1 MKRDSRASKISNIV
15 NSTLF
20 NPIEV
25 GIELTTDHRYLQN
38 EEFKT
43 FLHFAGQL
51 ARNYEKGL
59 YDDRNEFACKSALAM
74 IEGLK
79 RLVCMTES
87 IGTQGTMKC
96 LPNLTNKTGVY

>member
-15 NSTLF
+15 NSISF
-20 NPIEV
+20 DPMEV

-51 ARNYEKGL
+51 ARNYEKGI
-59 YDDRNEFACKSALAM
+59 YDARNEFACKSALAM
-74 IEGLK
+74 IDGL
-79 RLVCMTES
+79 E
-87 IGTQGTMKC
+87 
-96 LPNLTNKTGVY
+96 KTGLYDRKYWYKQYDEMLERSC

>member
-20 NPIEV
+20 DPIEV

-51 ARNYEKGL
+51 ARNYERGN
-59 YDDRNEFACKSALAM
+59 YDARNEFACKCSKVIIDALEKEDLYVKKYYNQQYDE
-74 IEGLK
+74 IK
-79 RLVCMTES
+79 P
-87 IGTQGTMKC
+87 KC
-96 LPNLTNKTGVY
+96 YD

>member
-1 MKRDSRASKISNIV
+1 MKRDSRASKISDIV

-20 NPIEV
+20 DPMEV
-25 GIELTTDHRYLQN
+25 GIELSTDHRYLQN
-38 EEFKT
+38 EEFKV

-74 IEGLK
+74 IEGLEK
-79 RLVCMTES
+79 AGLYDRKYWYARYDEMLAKSYE
-87 IGTQGTMKC
+87 
-96 LPNLTNKTGVY
+96 